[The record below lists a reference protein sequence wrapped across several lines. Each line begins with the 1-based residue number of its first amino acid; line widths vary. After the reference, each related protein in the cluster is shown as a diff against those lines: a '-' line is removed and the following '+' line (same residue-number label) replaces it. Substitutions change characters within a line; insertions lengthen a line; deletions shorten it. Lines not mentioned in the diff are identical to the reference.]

1 MPKVPENKVQR
12 AFGEFGVP
20 TVFGRSKQFP
30 NLANPDIRNQNN
42 GMFSGPRPTY
52 GRYGASPNAT
62 DTFTRGKRV
71 NP

>member
-1 MPKVPENKVQR
+1 MAKVPENKIQR
-12 AFGEFGVP
+12 AFGETGIP

-30 NLANPDIRNQNN
+30 ELRNPDIRNQNN

-52 GRYGASPNAT
+52 SRYGMSPNAT
-62 DTFTRGKRV
+62 DAAIRGRRV